1 MTLFRE
7 SSQPKKFYSVVMPT
21 RAGSILILRAQT
33 LFKPRH
39 EQSVREGNTKRPLEQ
54 AINKQPSEK
63 SDRERHRPFLF
74 TRQFKIKKHR
84 YRDRVGKP
92 KQPDRDEEANR
103 PDDYRNGS
111 TSSYFRWN
119 ISCSFP
125 CRARTFGFL
134 LAQEILNQLAKGQYE
149 RGASDNPR
157 KKAGAKA
164 KMSALEKRQGRYDR
178 NSGRKQYFRI
188 EVLALVMKSPGSR
201 QGFLCRVWLLFLF
214 AFIFEDWIDNPE

>member
-1 MTLFRE
+1 
-7 SSQPKKFYSVVMPT
+7 MPT
-21 RAGSILILRAQT
+21 RGEGILILRAQT

-39 EQSVREGNTKRPLEQ
+39 EQSVREGNTERPLEQ

-119 ISCSFP
+119 ISCCLP
-125 CRARTFGFL
+125 CRARPFGFL
-134 LAQEILNQLAKGQYE
+134 LAQKILNQLAKSQYE
-149 RGASDNPR
+149 RGNSDNPR

-164 KMSALEKRQGRYDR
+164 KMSALEKRQRQYDC
-178 NSGRKQYFRI
+178 NSARKQYFSV
-188 EVLALVMKSPGSR
+188 EAFALVMKGLGNR
-201 QGFLCRVWLLFLF
+201 QGFLCRIRLLFLF
-214 AFIFEDWIDNPE
+214 AFIFEDWIDYRYLCECEYE